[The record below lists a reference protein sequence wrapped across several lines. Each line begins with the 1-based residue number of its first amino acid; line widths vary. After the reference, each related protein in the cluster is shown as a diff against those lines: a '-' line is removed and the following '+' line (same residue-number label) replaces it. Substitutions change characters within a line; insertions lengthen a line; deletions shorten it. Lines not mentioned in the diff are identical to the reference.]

1 MLVNLNELLPDAANA
16 GYAIP
21 CFNVFGYEDAKAVVE
36 AAEEAQKPVILA
48 CNKDVIDFYGPQDAV
63 NLFRGMAV
71 DSSQKIVL
79 HLDHTYEEEI
89 IYQAIK
95 AGFSSVM
102 FDGSQLPLEEN
113 IRRTKQVSAVAHAC
127 NVSVEGEIGSVP
139 YEEGRDHI
147 KSILT
152 DAHEAQRYAEESGLD
167 CMALS
172 VGNIHR
178 LTEPTSVIDFGLLDR
193 VESLVDKPLVIHG
206 TSGIRDEDILALKR
220 TRVSKFNIG
229 TCLRQALG
237 NNLRQYMNQEAS
249 KFDRLYF
256 MKKAMP
262 HVREEALRNIQ
273 LLS

>member
-1 MLVNLNELLPDAANA
+1 MLVSLNELLPDAAKSSSA
-16 GYAIP
+16 VP

-36 AAEEAQKPVILA
+36 AAEEAKKPVILA

-63 NLFRGMAV
+63 NLFRGMAE

-89 IYQAIK
+89 IFQAIK

-113 IRRTKQVSAVAHAC
+113 IRRTKAVAKVAHAC
-127 NVSVEGEIGSVP
+127 GVSVEGEIGSVP

-152 DAHEAQRYAEESGLD
+152 DAEEAQRYAQESDLD

-178 LTEPTSVIDFGLLDR
+178 LTEKTSVIDFGLLDR
-193 VESLVDKPLVIHG
+193 VESLVEKPLVIHG
-206 TSGIRDEDILALKR
+206 TSGIKDEDILALKR

-237 NNLRQYMNQEAS
+237 NNLRRYMNEEVN
-249 KFDRLYF
+249 KFDCLYF
-256 MKKAMP
+256 MSKAMP
-262 HVREEALRNIQ
+262 HVREEALRNIE